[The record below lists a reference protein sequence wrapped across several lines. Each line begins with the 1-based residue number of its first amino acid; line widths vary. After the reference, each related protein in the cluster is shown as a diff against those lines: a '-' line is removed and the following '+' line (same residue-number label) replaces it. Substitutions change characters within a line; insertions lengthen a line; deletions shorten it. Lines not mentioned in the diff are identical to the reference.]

1 MTVLVVGAT
10 GSVGVHTTAALLARG
25 AEVRAL
31 VRTAERAASLP
42 AGVTPVLGDL
52 RDEESVTAALT
63 GVTAALY
70 TTPHD
75 PDEERLAKTFAGAAE
90 RQGVRLV
97 FCGVYAGGLRR
108 LVYELF
114 LPHYR
119 GKVRIGARMHR
130 SPVCD
135 VVLAPTNFYQN
146 DEIIKPDILAGR
158 YPLPAHPRGVNRV
171 DLRDVGEVL
180 ARALTDPT
188 FPAVTGTLAGP
199 ASIGGHE
206 AASVWA
212 SALGRPIEYQ
222 DAESAWQPALARGIS
237 GQKLQDFRRT
247 YRLLSRIPVPTA
259 PKDVALITELLGRA
273 PRSYQEYVRDTA
285 AEWTTSPEK

>member
-10 GSVGVHTTAALLARG
+10 GSVGAHTTSALLARG
-25 AEVRAL
+25 ADVRAL
-31 VRTAERAASLP
+31 VRGADRAAALP
-42 AGVTPVLGDL
+42 DGVTPVLGDL
-52 RDEESVTAALT
+52 RDEAAVTAALT

-75 PDEERLAKTFAGAAE
+75 PDEERLAEIFASACE
-90 RQGVRLV
+90 RLGVRLV
-97 FCGVYAGGLRR
+97 FCGVYAGGLLR
-108 LVYELF
+108 VIYEMF

-119 GKVRIGARMHR
+119 GKVRIGARMRR

-146 DEIIKPDILAGR
+146 DEIVKSDILGGR

-199 ASIGGHE
+199 ASISGRE
-206 AASVWA
+206 AAETWA
-212 SALGRPIEYQ
+212 AELGRPVEYQ
-222 DAESAWQPALARGIS
+222 DAESTWFAALARGLS
-237 GQKLQDFRRT
+237 GQKLQDFRKT
-247 YRLLSRIPVPTA
+247 YRLLSRVPVPTK
-259 PKDVALITELLGRA
+259 PRDVEMITRLLGHP
-273 PRSYQEYVRDTA
+273 PRPYADYVHDTA
-285 AEWTTSPEK
+285 AEWAVEA